1 MGFEPGSEGNWDKVQ
16 KFLKKRQGYRLPERI
31 HAIWW
36 GPTGQALR
44 WSLILLC
51 LLLGSVL

>member
-1 MGFEPGSEGNWDKVQ
+1 MGFEPGSDGNWDKVQ
-16 KFLKKRQGYRLPERI
+16 NFLKMRQGYQLPERI

-36 GPTGQALR
+36 GTGPTLR

-51 LLLGSVL
+51 LLVGSVS